1 MPMPSVLSNAGSEVA
16 ADPAL
21 DRRRRRSFTAEY
33 KRRILALADACS
45 GHGELAALL
54 RREKLYSSHLSQ
66 WQAQRVASETL
77 ALTPKT
83 PGRKPKFDAKDRRI
97 VELERDNAKLTH
109 RLAVSEAVVALQ
121 KKAQELMAAISA
133 QESTQ

>member
-1 MPMPSVLSNAGSEVA
+1 MPMPSVLSNDGSEVA

-45 GHGELAALL
+45 DHGELAALL
-54 RREKLYSSHLSQ
+54 RREKLYSSHLSH
-66 WQAQRVASETL
+66 WQAQRAASETQ

-83 PGRKPKFDAKDRRI
+83 AGRKPKFDAKDRRI
-97 VELERDNAKLTH
+97 VELERDKAKLTH

-121 KKAQELMAAISA
+121 KKAQELMAAIAA
-133 QESTQ
+133 QDSTS